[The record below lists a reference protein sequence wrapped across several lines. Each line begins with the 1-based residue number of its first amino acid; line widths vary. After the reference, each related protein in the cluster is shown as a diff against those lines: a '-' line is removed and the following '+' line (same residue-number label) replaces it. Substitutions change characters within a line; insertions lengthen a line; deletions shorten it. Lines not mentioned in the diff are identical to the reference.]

1 MIFTVHFMT
10 YSNIFT
16 KYFQLIESEPAM
28 IYDSVHVF
36 ARGLDA
42 VSREGPELKIRWE
55 IVILTM
61 PMVLILL
68 LTFNPIQA

>member
-1 MIFTVHFMT
+1 
-10 YSNIFT
+10 
-16 KYFQLIESEPAM
+16 M

-42 VSREGPELKIRWE
+42 VSREGPELKIRWK

-61 PMVLILL
+61 PMVVILL
-68 LTFNPIQA
+68 LTFNPSLISKFHIIFHMFVVCQEPVLR

>member
-1 MIFTVHFMT
+1 MNDIYSAFYDIF
-10 YSNIFT
+10 

-42 VSREGPELKIRWE
+42 VSREGPELKIR
-55 IVILTM
+55 
-61 PMVLILL
+61 
-68 LTFNPIQA
+68 